1 MATRID
7 CRSAEGDADRLLATI
22 PGRFDERRFL
32 RMLGLSPSPNPVMI
46 IKAAQ
51 VRLRRWRRG
60 PGGQSIDFRNASN
73 RIQRIKEARDTLL
86 RHACRAEARPPR
98 PTVALARTAD

>member
-7 CRSAEGDADRLLATI
+7 CRSTEGAAHCVLTAV
-22 PGRFDERRFL
+22 PGRFDERRYL
-32 RMLGLSPSPNPVMI
+32 RMLGLAPSPNPVMI

-60 PGGQSIDFRNASN
+60 PGGRSLDFRGATN

-86 RHACRAEARPPR
+86 RQACSVE
-98 PTVALARTAD
+98 

>member
-7 CRSAEGDADRLLATI
+7 CRSIEGDDDRLLATT
-22 PGRFDERRFL
+22 PERFDERRFL
-32 RMLGLSPSPNPVMI
+32 RMLGLAPSPNPVMI

-60 PGGQSIDFRNASN
+60 PGGRSVDFRGASD

-86 RHACRAEARPPR
+86 RQTCGAE
-98 PTVALARTAD
+98 